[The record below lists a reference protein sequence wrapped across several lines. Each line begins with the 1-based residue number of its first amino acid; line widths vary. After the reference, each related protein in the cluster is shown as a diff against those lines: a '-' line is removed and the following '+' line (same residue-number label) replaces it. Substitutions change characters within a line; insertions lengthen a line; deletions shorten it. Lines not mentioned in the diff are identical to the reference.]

1 MSDHN
6 KDVVLKINKI
16 NLELRKKLEMVSKW
30 RGTFVQI
37 YFIFE
42 CAQLQLEFLKL
53 YTPECL
59 EILESFKQTMD
70 TTNITDTTDNID
82 STNKSSI

>member
-30 RGTFVQI
+30 RV
-37 YFIFE
+37 E

-70 TTNITDTTDNID
+70 TTDNID
-82 STNKSSI
+82 STNNKSSI

>member
-6 KDVVLKINKI
+6 KDIILEINQL
-16 NLELRKKLEMVSKW
+16 NLELRKKLEMVFKW
-30 RGTFVQI
+30 RV
-37 YFIFE
+37 E

-59 EILESFKQTMD
+59 EIFESFKQMNANMD
-70 TTNITDTTDNID
+70 
-82 STNKSSI
+82 SGNKSSM

>member
-1 MSDHN
+1 MLDNN
-6 KDVVLKINKI
+6 KNIIFEINKL

-30 RGTFVQI
+30 RA
-37 YFIFE
+37 E

-59 EILESFKQTMD
+59 EIFES
-70 TTNITDTTDNID
+70 ITQSLDANID
-82 STNKSSI
+82 SNYKLPS